1 VISVVL
7 ADDQPLVRMGLRRI
21 FDRRHG
27 FDVIAE
33 CGDGAEAVE
42 TAGKLRPDVVVMD
55 MRMPGTNGAE
65 AIRQIRKLEGAP
77 PVLVLTTFD
86 DSETVHEAVTAGAA
100 GFALKDSSAED
111 LHRAVREV
119 AAGNGWIDYTVAR
132 PLLETFGEVVP
143 PPERRAKLGL
153 LTEREL
159 HVLKLLGRGSTN
171 SEIADELCVSTG
183 TVKTHVGSILAK
195 LSLRDRVAAVVFAFE
210 HGLATPGSRLEAVNA
225 KAAQS

>member
-1 VISVVL
+1 MISIVL

-33 CGDGAEAVE
+33 AGDGAEAVE
-42 TAGKLRPDVVVMD
+42 IAARLRPDVIVMD
-55 MRMPGTNGAE
+55 MRMPGTNGAA
-65 AIRQIRKLEGAP
+65 AIRQIREMDEPP

-86 DSETVHEAVTAGAA
+86 DNETVHEAVTAGAA

-111 LHRAVREV
+111 LHRAVREI
-119 AAGNGWIDYTVAR
+119 ANGNGWIDFSVAR

-143 PPERRAKLGL
+143 PPERREKLSL

-159 HVLKLLGRGSTN
+159 HVLKLLGRGRTN

-195 LSLRDRVAAVVFAFE
+195 LGLRDRVAAVVFAFE
-210 HGLATPGSRLEAVNA
+210 HGLATPGRTPTGA
-225 KAAQS
+225 

>member
-1 VISVVL
+1 VITILL

-27 FDVIAE
+27 FDVVAE
-33 CGDGAEAVE
+33 AGDGAEAVE
-42 TAGKLRPDVVVMD
+42 IARKQRPDVIVMD

-65 AIRQIRKLEGAP
+65 AIRQIRTLDNPP
-77 PVLVLTTFD
+77 PVLVLTTYD
-86 DSETVHEAVTAGAA
+86 DNETVHEAVTAGAA

-111 LHRAVREV
+111 LHRAVREI
-119 AAGNGWIDYTVAR
+119 ANGNGWIDYTVAR

-143 PPERRAKLGL
+143 PPERRQKLSL

-171 SEIADELCVSTG
+171 SEIATELCVSTG

-195 LSLRDRVAAVVFAFE
+195 LGLRDRVAAVVFAFE
-210 HGLATPGSRLEAVNA
+210 HGLATPGRSTVDS
-225 KAAQS
+225 QS

>member
-1 VISVVL
+1 MISILL

-33 CGDGAEAVE
+33 AGDGAEAVE
-42 TAGKLRPDVVVMD
+42 IAQKMRPDVVVMD

-65 AIRQIRKLEGAP
+65 AIRRIRQLDTPP
-77 PVLVLTTFD
+77 PVLVLTTYD
-86 DSETVHEAVTAGAA
+86 DNETVHEAVTAGAA

-111 LHRAVREV
+111 LHRAVREI
-119 AAGNGWIDYTVAR
+119 ANGNGWIDYTVAR
-132 PLLETFGEVVP
+132 PLLQTFGEVVP
-143 PPERRAKLGL
+143 PPERRAKLQL

-159 HVLKLLGRGSTN
+159 HVLKLLGRGCTN
-171 SEIADELCVSTG
+171 SEIATELCVSTG

-195 LSLRDRVAAVVFAFE
+195 LGLRDRVAAVVFAFE
-210 HGLATPGSRLEAVNA
+210 HGLATPGSRVS
-225 KAAQS
+225 QIS